1 MKKITLSILA
11 LSLALTAIQAQEK
24 TNEAGKKEAKEYR
37 HHPGK
42 HRKQHHADFKKLNLS
57 QEQQDKLININKDYR
72 AGVADLKK
80 QEATTTV
87 KNYKAQMQTLNKKR
101 RSEVDNVFTK
111 EQKDQ
116 LQQMRTERKR
126 KFDTADKGRTE
137 KMKSALG
144 LSDDQS
150 AKLKALRAGTQEKI
164 KEIRANKALSDTQ
177 KKEQV
182 VAAFKKQHE
191 DMKSILTPEQIK
203 KMEHFKSR
211 RINRMSK

>member
-11 LSLALTAIQAQEK
+11 LSLVLTAIQAQEK

-87 KNYKAQMQTLNKKR
+87 KDYKAQMQTLNKKR

-137 KMKSALG
+137 KMKSA
-144 LSDDQS
+144 
-150 AKLKALRAGTQEKI
+150 
-164 KEIRANKALSDTQ
+164 
-177 KKEQV
+177 
-182 VAAFKKQHE
+182 
-191 DMKSILTPEQIK
+191 
-203 KMEHFKSR
+203 
-211 RINRMSK
+211 

>member
-11 LSLALTAIQAQEK
+11 LSLVLTAAQAQEK
-24 TNEAGKKEAKEYR
+24 STEAGKNEAKTYR
-37 HHPGK
+37 QHPGK

-57 QEQQDKLININKDYR
+57 QEQQDKLIKINKDYR
-72 AGVADLKK
+72 SGVADLKNK
-80 QEATTTV
+80 EATTTV
-87 KNYKAQMQTLNKKR
+87 KDYKAQMQALNKKR
-101 RSEVDNVFTK
+101 RSDVDNVFTK

-116 LQQMRTERKR
+116 LHQMRTERKR

-150 AKLKALRAGTQEKI
+150 AKLKALRAETQKKI
-164 KEIRANKALSDTQ
+164 KEIRASNVLSDAQ

>member
-11 LSLALTAIQAQEK
+11 LALVFTAMQAQEK
-24 TNEAGKKEAKEYR
+24 ANEADKKGGREYS

-42 HRKQHHADFKKLNLS
+42 HRKLHQTDFKKLNLS
-57 QEQQDKLININKDYR
+57 QEQQDKLIKINKEYR
-72 AGVADLKK
+72 AGIADLKK
-80 QEATTTV
+80 KEATTTV
-87 KNYKAQMQTLNKKR
+87 KDYKAQMQALNKKR
-101 RSEVDNVFTK
+101 RSDADNVFTK

-164 KEIRANKALSDTQ
+164 KEIRADKALSDTQ

-191 DMKSILTPEQIK
+191 DMNSILTPEQVK